1 MKKILKWFKLDYSA
15 SFYPVLTTRT
25 AQSIFRISAIMD
37 DVVNPE
43 MLLDALNEVIV
54 RFPLYKV
61 RQRAGIFWYYLEE
74 NTEPFNVFEDDGI
87 LLKKIDTKKTNG
99 YLFRLCYF
107 GKKISLDMFHGLTD
121 GTGAM
126 VFFRAIIFAYAK
138 KCGKTPSAE
147 NVIDLLETPSSAE
160 FEDSFARYAQKTKL
174 KDIELNKFM
183 GQRPLVVDGHK
194 FVGEGYGS
202 ITGEISVT
210 QLKEL
215 AKKYNCNVTHL
226 VCAKLIKAIYDNDKK
241 KKRPCVIMV
250 PINFRKQFESIT
262 LKNFVLFTKIYVY
275 PKNCDSLENIIGCV
289 REQMAQAALKEEQQK
304 QINTTVN
311 GINTFVFKILP
322 LPIKYFFIRL
332 GRLFF
337 KSKHSM
343 IFSNLGV
350 ANMPEG
356 AGLNKVFFNLNVS
369 NNNPVNCGAISN
381 GDTLMISF
389 TRTIAET
396 EVERRFFTSLT
407 EEGVKV
413 KIMSNFREEQSVL

>member
-15 SFYPVLTTRT
+15 SFYPVMTTRT

-74 NTEPFNVFEDDGI
+74 NTEPFNVFVDDGI
-87 LLKKIDTKKTNG
+87 LLKKIDTNKTNG

-107 GKKISLDMFHGLTD
+107 EKKISLDMFHGLTD
-121 GTGAM
+121 GNGAM
-126 VFFRAIIFAYAK
+126 IFFRAIIFAYAK
-138 KCGKTPSAE
+138 KCGKTPSPE
-147 NVIDLLETPSSAE
+147 KVIDLSAPPVDEET
-160 FEDSFARYAQKTKL
+160 EDSFARYAQKTSL

-183 GQRPLVVDGHK
+183 GARPAVIEGHK

-202 ITGEISVT
+202 ITGEMSVT

-215 AKKYNCNVTHL
+215 ANKYNCNITQL
-226 VCAKLIKAIYDNDKK
+226 ICGKLIKAIYENDRN

-250 PINFRKQFESIT
+250 PINFRKQFESVT

-275 PKNCDSLENIIGCV
+275 PKDCGSLERIIECV
-289 REQMAQAALKEEQQK
+289 KEQLNRASKKEEQQK

-311 GINTFVFKILP
+311 GINTFAFKILP
-322 LPIKYFFIRL
+322 LPIKFFFIRL

-350 ANMPEG
+350 AGMPDG
-356 AGLNKVFFNLNVS
+356 AGVNKVFFNLNVS
-369 NNNPVNCGAISN
+369 NNNPVNCGAISS
-381 GDTLMISF
+381 GDTLMLSF

-396 EVERRFFTSLT
+396 EVERKFFTSLT
-407 EEGVKV
+407 EEGVNV
-413 KIMSNFREEQSVL
+413 KIMSNFREEQIVL